1 MKIGY
6 ARVSTDEQNNS
17 LQVDALK
24 KFGTD
29 RIYMEQA
36 SGKTKNRPEL
46 KRLLDSLRP
55 GDTVI
60 VWRLD
65 RLGRSLKDLIDLI
78 EIFRV
83 GQVTFVSI
91 SEQIDTGTAVG
102 ELTFH
107 IFASIAQFER
117 QLNSERTKAGLASAR
132 ARGKVGGRKPSL
144 TEQQIKLAQSMLM
157 DQTVTVTE
165 VAKHFGVSRPTL
177 YKALQECKK
186 SP

>member
-17 LQVDALK
+17 LQVDALQQ
-24 KFGTD
+24 FGTD
-29 RIYMEQA
+29 KIFLEQA
-36 SGKTKNRPEL
+36 SGRTKNRPEL
-46 KRLLDSLRP
+46 KRMLDTLRP

-65 RLGRSLKDLIDLI
+65 RLGRSLKDLIELI
-78 EIFRV
+78 ETFRV
-83 GQVTFVSI
+83 GGVTFVSI

-132 ARGKVGGRKPSL
+132 ARGRVGGRKPSL
-144 TEQQIKLAQSMLM
+144 TAQQVKLAQSMLL
-157 DQTVTVTE
+157 DSSVTIKE
-165 VAKHFGVSRPTL
+165 AAEHFGVSRPTL
-177 YKALQECKK
+177 YKALKTF
-186 SP
+186 

>member
-17 LQVDALK
+17 LQVDALQ

-29 RIYMEQA
+29 KIFLEQA
-36 SGKTKNRPEL
+36 SGRTKNRPEL
-46 KRLLDSLRP
+46 KRMLDTLRP

-65 RLGRSLKDLIDLI
+65 RLGRSLKDLIELI
-78 EIFRV
+78 ETFRV
-83 GQVTFVSI
+83 GGVTFVSI

-107 IFASIAQFER
+107 IFASIAQLER
-117 QLNSERTKAGLASAR
+117 LLNSERTKAGLASAR
-132 ARGKVGGRKPSL
+132 ARGRVGGRKPSL
-144 TEQQIKLAQSMLM
+144 TAQQVKLAQSMLL
-157 DQTVTVTE
+157 DSSVTIKE
-165 VAKHFGVSRPTL
+165 AAEHFGVSRPTL
-177 YKALQECKK
+177 YKALKTF
-186 SP
+186 